1 MDAAYPR
8 LVAMA
13 PTKPLI
19 VAELGVTSHNKLCDQ
34 ADWASAALTDLT
46 SLRWPR
52 VIGFSW
58 WNEQWENDNKPA
70 HDTDMR
76 VQDNPRLADAFRTLV
91 GANTKVLGRLGP

>member
-1 MDAAYPR
+1 
-8 LVAMA
+8 
-13 PTKPLI
+13 
-19 VAELGVTSHNKLCDQ
+19 
-34 ADWASAALTDLT
+34 
-46 SLRWPR
+46 

-91 GANTKVLGRLGP
+91 GAKANVLGRVGH

>member
-1 MDAAYPR
+1 
-8 LVAMA
+8 
-13 PTKPLI
+13 
-19 VAELGVTSHNKLCDQ
+19 
-34 ADWASAALTDLT
+34 
-46 SLRWPR
+46 

>member
-1 MDAAYPR
+1 MSD
-8 LVAMA
+8 
-13 PTKPLI
+13 LI
-19 VAELGVTSHNKLCDQ
+19 
-34 ADWASAALTDLT
+34 
-46 SLRWPR
+46 SLRWPK
-52 VIGFSW
+52 VIGLSW